1 MRLKGKGTVRALL
14 RANPSA
20 EIEGKD
26 RLINAMKRYK
36 ELFAL
41 PNVVILGISA
51 FPARLAY
58 SMIGLAIFFKT
69 QQSTGSVAAAGL
81 AIGLNSL
88 AGSLTAGVR
97 GSVMDRWGQKWP
109 LRILV
114 PSYAALILALS
125 SMHTKE
131 SILVTAFILGA
142 TAPPINLSVR
152 PLWKDIVPE
161 DYLRTAY
168 ALDSSMMSFTSVIGP
183 IVITTLALS
192 SHPGLG
198 LGVTSALM
206 LIGGTALALTSVS
219 RNWIPE
225 KRAKGQQK
233 LWRDRAIQILMF
245 EGCFI
250 GFGWGVFDVAVPA
263 LATQEGVAHRVAW
276 IFAAFGIAN
285 VIGGLLGGLVS
296 KKMAPRS
303 ALLRAY
309 LLWVIACIPIVFTN
323 PDWTMAIVGA
333 GIGFIGGA
341 VQVFYF
347 EVLEAVRPQG
357 SQTSSLGWIW
367 SVEGSFMALG
377 AAVGGFVSEH
387 YSPRAGLALTPIM
400 LAIGLTIFTIGKG
413 RLAAANDVPTDA
425 EDLAAIKDI
434 SNEVK

>member
-1 MRLKGKGTVRALL
+1 M
-14 RANPSA
+14 N
-20 EIEGKD
+20 
-26 RLINAMKRYK
+26 RYK
-36 ELFAL
+36 ELLAMPHVL
-41 PNVVILGISA
+41 ILAISA

-58 SMIGLAIFFKT
+58 SMIALGIFFKT
-69 QQSTGSVAAAGL
+69 EQTTGSIAAAGL

-88 AGSLTAGVR
+88 AGSLTAGIR

-114 PSYAALILALS
+114 PSYAALILTLNTMQS
-125 SMHTKE
+125 KE
-131 SILVTAFILGA
+131 SLLITAFILGA

-161 DYLRTAY
+161 NFLRTAY

-183 IVITTLALS
+183 VVITTLALS

-198 LGVTSALM
+198 LGVTAALM

-225 KRAKGQQK
+225 KKKKGQQR
-233 LWRDRAIQILMF
+233 LWRDRAIQLLMF

-263 LATQEGVAHRVAW
+263 FATQEGVQHRVAW
-276 IFAAFGIAN
+276 IFASFGAAT

-296 KKMAPRS
+296 KKLAPLF
-303 ALLRAY
+303 ALRCAY
-309 LLWVIACIPIVFTN
+309 LLWLIACVPVAFTY
-323 PDWTMAIVGA
+323 PDWTMALMGA
-333 GIGFIGGA
+333 CIGFLGGA

-357 SQTSSLGWIW
+357 SQTASLGWIW
-367 SVEGSFMALG
+367 SVEGSFMAIG
-377 AAVGGFVSEH
+377 AAVGGVVSETL
-387 YSPRAGLALTPIM
+387 SPRIGLGMLPIM
-400 LAIGLTIFTIGKG
+400 IFIGLIILTIGRG
-413 RLAAANDVPTDA
+413 RLSAANDVPTEA